1 MTTLGKD
8 HEQVQM
14 TETKDYAGKG
24 LIVQDLTDV

>member
-14 TETKDYAGKG
+14 RETKDHADKG